1 MVASLLENSGTVSPC
16 PFYTNRSFQLQYSP
30 KETGMDLEPDERRK
44 RQMGTYRNAP
54 HIRLLLR
61 KIRKRRQPPKATRTW
76 FDRYASRVLQKSGFQ
91 RAITIRF
98 GKTSTGLNAVKYGEY
113 PPFGPPL
120 PARLQRLFQGDVELL
135 KKGFRAEKWG
145 FGVAA
150 FTYYRQVLE
159 RQRDR
164 LFERII
170 EAAAAVNAPQRTID
184 KLKEAKSNRQF
195 STSLEQAKEVFPES
209 LMIVGQNPMAVLH
222 RVCSEAIHNHTD
234 EECLDIAITT
244 RKLLIA
250 FSERLAEAIKSQTE
264 IEDSLKKLMQSP
276 KKLS

>member
-1 MVASLLENSGTVSPC
+1 M
-16 PFYTNRSFQLQYSP
+16 
-30 KETGMDLEPDERRK
+30 
-44 RQMGTYRNAP
+44 
-54 HIRLLLR
+54 IRI
-61 KIRKRRQPPKATRTW
+61 KKT
-76 FDRYASRVLQKSGFQ
+76 F
-91 RAITIRF
+91 AITIRF

-150 FTYYRQVLE
+150 FAYYRQVLE